1 MTLPRSSLFRIAQFY
16 SKTERC
22 TRWQP
27 AHTKSRKLIRA
38 TCFSPHE
45 ARHSAVQNTGRKFQ
59 LLLHN
64 LRTRYDTSDRA
75 YNQRTFNELKL
86 LQATTPGFACRR
98 NSPTASPTGSL
109 PAIPRT
115 RVHRG
120 PWLPCSSSSG
130 GSEDCAPGIP
140 VRLSNC

>member
-1 MTLPRSSLFRIAQFY
+1 MTFPRSSHFRIAQFY

-38 TCFSPHE
+38 MRFSPHE

-59 LLLHN
+59 LLLHY
-64 LRTRYDTSDRA
+64 LRTRYDSSDRD
-75 YNQRTFNELKL
+75 RTYRNSNKL
-86 LQATTPGFACRR
+86 NFLQTKPGSACRR

-120 PWLPCSSSSG
+120 PWPPCSSRSG
-130 GSEDCAPGIP
+130 GSEDCAPGTIP